1 MFNYWIIFKVL
12 TRLTIS
18 SLSIFLGRK
27 CENNYEMFT
36 LYNLLQRQMFEAF
49 SDNNINFFNNNKNSP
64 CYSREA
70 IIMGIICKFTED
82 SINTK
87 L

>member
-12 TRLTIS
+12 TRLAIS
-18 SLSIFLGRK
+18 SLNIFLGRK

-36 LYNLLQRQMFEAF
+36 LYNLLQSQMFEAF
-49 SDNNINFFNNNKNSP
+49 SDNNINFFNNNNNSP
-64 CYSREA
+64 GYARVA
-70 IIMGIICKFTED
+70 IIMGIISKFTED